1 MGAQRRHFRGYEK
14 CRSFAL
20 VPSAMSAVELPASSD
35 STLLRGK
42 YVAFAGKLGGV
53 TKQEAQLLV
62 RQQGGT
68 PVNTNHAKLDLVV
81 IGADA
86 WPFEAA
92 DLLDTSLIEAAATGH
107 LEVLSETQ
115 LWERLGLVEPE
126 KDVRQLHTPAMLA
139 DLLNVPLSHVRR
151 WHRRGLIQPAKV
163 VHRLPYFDFQ
173 EVITARRLAQLLAA
187 GASPQAIEAKLDEL
201 ARLAPDVQRP
211 LAQLSVIIEG
221 RDVLLR
227 DSEGLI
233 ESSGQRR
240 FDFAAADEAEDE
252 NDESVESVAQTPS
265 IILKSA
271 DYFRQPELEPVSAD
285 ELLQQASQYEDN
297 GDLQAAID
305 TYRAVLFIDG
315 SMAEVNFRLAELL
328 YRLGDVSA
336 ARERY
341 YVVLE
346 LDEDFVEARAN
357 LGCVLAEMGEP
368 ELAIAAFMGTLDRH
382 REYPDVHYH
391 LARTL
396 DEVERHD
403 EANVHWREFLAL
415 APDSTW
421 AQEARDRLGL
431 DN

>member
-1 MGAQRRHFRGYEK
+1 MLDIGRATPAVDPGA
-14 CRSFAL
+14 L
-20 VPSAMSAVELPASSD
+20 
-35 STLLRGK
+35 LLRGR
-42 YVAFAGKLGGV
+42 YVAFVGKLGGI
-53 TKQEAQLLV
+53 TKQEAHQLV

-68 PVNTNHAKLDLVV
+68 PINADHTKLDMVV

-92 DLLDTSLIEAAATGH
+92 DLLEPPLVEAAAQGR

-115 LWERLGLVEPE
+115 LWERLGLVEPDR
-126 KDVRQLHTPAMLA
+126 DVRQLHTPAMLA
-139 DLLNVPLSHVRR
+139 DLLNVPLAHVRR

-187 GASPQAIEAKLDEL
+187 GASAKAIESKLDEL

-227 DSEGLI
+227 DGEGLI

-240 FDFAAADEAEDE
+240 FDFAASEHGADESEIADE
-252 NDESVESVAQTPS
+252 TDSPEPQAM
-265 IILKSA
+265 ILKSA
-271 DYFRQPELEPVSAD
+271 AFFREPQLEPVSSD
-285 ELLQQASQYEDN
+285 ELLLQASQYEDH

-305 TYRAVLFIDG
+305 TYRAVLFVDG
-315 SMAEVNFRLAELL
+315 MAPEINFRLAELL

-368 ELAIAAFMGTLDRH
+368 ELAIAAFTGTLDRH

-403 EANVHWREFLAL
+403 EANVHWREFLAV
-415 APDSTW
+415 APESAW

-431 DN
+431 DD

>member
-1 MGAQRRHFRGYEK
+1 MLEIGKVTA
-14 CRSFAL
+14 
-20 VPSAMSAVELPASSD
+20 AVADDAS
-35 STLLRGK
+35 LLRGR
-42 YVAFAGKLGGV
+42 YVAFVGKLGGI
-53 TKQEAQLLV
+53 TKHEAHQLV

-68 PVNTNHAKLDLVV
+68 PVNTDHAKLDMVV

-92 DLLDTSLIEAAATGH
+92 DLLESALVEAAAHGE

-126 KDVRQLHTPAMLA
+126 RNVRQLHTPAMLA
-139 DLLNVPLSHVRR
+139 DLLDVPLAHIRR

-187 GASPQAIEAKLDEL
+187 GASAKAIESKLDEL

-227 DSEGLI
+227 DGEGLI

-240 FDFAAADEAEDE
+240 FDFAAAEEMTDDELTKGEG
-252 NDESVESVAQTPS
+252 TKLPS
-265 IILKSA
+265 QAVILKSA
-271 DYFRQPELEPVSAD
+271 DFFKGPQLEPVSSD
-285 ELLQQASQYEDN
+285 ELLQQASQYEDK
-297 GDLQAAID
+297 GDLQAAVD
-305 TYRAVLFIDG
+305 TYRAVLFVDG
-315 SMAEVNFRLAELL
+315 MAPEVNFQLAELL
-328 YRLGDVSA
+328 YRLGDISA

-368 ELAIAAFMGTLDRH
+368 ELAIAAFTGTLDRH

-396 DEVERHD
+396 DEVARHD

-415 APDSTW
+415 APESAW

-431 DN
+431 DD

>member
-1 MGAQRRHFRGYEK
+1 MPDSGQAT
-14 CRSFAL
+14 
-20 VPSAMSAVELPASSD
+20 PAVADAS
-35 STLLRGK
+35 LLRGR
-42 YVAFAGKLGGV
+42 YVAFVGKLGGI
-53 TKQEAQLLV
+53 TKQEAHRLV
-62 RQQGGT
+62 RDQGGT
-68 PVNTNHAKLDLVV
+68 PINTDHAKLDMVV

-92 DLLDTSLIEAAATGH
+92 DLLDPTLVEAAAQGE

-115 LWERLGLVEPE
+115 LWERLGLVEP
-126 KDVRQLHTPAMLA
+126 DQNVRQLYTPAMLA
-139 DLLNVPLSHVRR
+139 DLLNVPLAHIRR

-173 EVITARRLAQLLAA
+173 EVITARRLAQLLSA
-187 GASPQAIEAKLDEL
+187 GASAKAIESKLDQL

-227 DSEGLI
+227 DGEGLI

-240 FDFAAADEAEDE
+240 FDFAAAEEVSEE
-252 NDESVESVAQTPS
+252 NERTPDQQTSLEPQAV
-265 IILKSA
+265 ILRSA
-271 DYFRQPELEPVSAD
+271 DFFKEPQLELVSSE
-285 ELLQQASQYEDN
+285 ELLLQASQYEDT
-297 GDLQAAID
+297 GDLQAAVD
-305 TYRAVLFIDG
+305 TYRAVLFVDG
-315 SMAEVNFRLAELL
+315 MAPEVNFRLAELL
-328 YRLGDVSA
+328 YRLGDISA

-357 LGCVLAEMGEP
+357 LGCVLAEMGDP
-368 ELAIAAFMGTLDRH
+368 NLAIAAFTGTLDRH

-403 EANVHWREFLAL
+403 EANIHWREFLAL
-415 APDSTW
+415 APESAW

-431 DN
+431 DD